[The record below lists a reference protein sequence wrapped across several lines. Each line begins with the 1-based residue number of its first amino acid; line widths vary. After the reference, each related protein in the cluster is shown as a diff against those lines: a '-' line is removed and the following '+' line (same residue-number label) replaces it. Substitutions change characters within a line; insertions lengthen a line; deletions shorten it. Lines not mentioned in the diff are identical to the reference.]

1 VATRKKQSKKIA
13 RREKMVILA
22 KKIAKQIIKEYPC
35 YCDRSEITS
44 LVDDIMNV
52 ELFVKD

>member
-1 VATRKKQSKKIA
+1 MATRKKQSKKIA

-22 KKIAKQIIKEYPC
+22 KKIAKQIIKEYPY